1 MSCQDS
7 GFRQGFRCTRI
18 ILVVEVSSETTGY
31 KKDEGSKLK
40 ELVKRMKLFNEL
52 LSDYLDAIDMEE
64 VDTDKE
70 SEKEDK

>member
-1 MSCQDS
+1 MKQ
-7 GFRQGFRCTRI
+7 T
-18 ILVVEVSSETTGY
+18 ET
-31 KKDEGSKLK
+31 KKDEEGKFK

-64 VDTDKE
+64 GDDDKE

>member
-1 MSCQDS
+1 MKQQD
-7 GFRQGFRCTRI
+7 T
-18 ILVVEVSSETTGY
+18 
-31 KKDEGSKLK
+31 KKDEGGKFK

-70 SEKEDK
+70 TDKKPNKEED

>member
-1 MSCQDS
+1 MKQQD
-7 GFRQGFRCTRI
+7 T
-18 ILVVEVSSETTGY
+18 
-31 KKDEGSKLK
+31 KKDEGGKFK

-70 SEKEDK
+70 MDKETDKEDK

>member
-1 MSCQDS
+1 MKQQD
-7 GFRQGFRCTRI
+7 T
-18 ILVVEVSSETTGY
+18 
-31 KKDEGSKLK
+31 KKDEEGKLK

-64 VDTDKE
+64 GDDDKG

>member
-1 MSCQDS
+1 MKQ
-7 GFRQGFRCTRI
+7 T
-18 ILVVEVSSETTGY
+18 ET
-31 KKDEGSKLK
+31 KKDEDSKLK

-64 VDTDKE
+64 GDDDKE

>member
-1 MSCQDS
+1 MKQQD
-7 GFRQGFRCTRI
+7 T
-18 ILVVEVSSETTGY
+18 
-31 KKDEGSKLK
+31 KKDEGSKFK

-70 SEKEDK
+70 MGKKMDKEED

>member
-1 MSCQDS
+1 MKQ
-7 GFRQGFRCTRI
+7 T
-18 ILVVEVSSETTGY
+18 ET
-31 KKDEGSKLK
+31 KKDEDSKLK

-64 VDTDKE
+64 GDDDKESEKE